1 MAPIGQSVIPFR
13 FRDSFFRDPYFSD
26 SWDVME
32 RQRRQF
38 DRDCEEAHQR
48 MFGRPSG
55 SRSILDSSSALA
67 PRDTT
72 SSSLADYF
80 KDTSLNSGT
89 NSSEHDFKTE
99 KDSYKVVLD
108 VQQFKPEELCV
119 KTSDDNNTIIIE
131 GKHEEK
137 KEDSSHSGYIARAF
151 TRKYTLPS
159 DVKLDQLQCNLS
171 SDGVLQVTAPRTVA
185 AITDG
190 KEQMNGYTNASI
202 NNTNNGN
209 SSTSFKKDTNE
220 RMTVDGRKIE
230 SATKDSKY
238 ESYGKWKESRGES
251 PVFDNIDNNVASTSK
266 VSSNNV
272 TNGST
277 TKSIERV
284 HNDHSGFISRMR
296 DMDPF
301 FHALPDFDGRL
312 DSFFKRR
319 FNNSRLLDRDDSIF
333 GIQSDLDN
341 FKVLVDVKQ
350 FKPEELSVRSTD
362 NFVIIEG
369 KHEEKEDSHGFIS
382 RHFTRKYDL
391 PKGVKA
397 DDVQCNMTASGILEI
412 KAPKPKSA
420 ESLLPPIGR
429 KVPISSGNNFS
440 NGING
445 TQTHKVSSSTFE
457 RSHVTSPLAADEHTH
472 KISFTTPSQPREQT
486 RREESVESSVSNAGN
501 RRVTIQELSR
511 SSSANSNYN
520 DIHHNHGEHV
530 IPITITEK

>member
-1 MAPIGQSVIPFR
+1 
-13 FRDSFFRDPYFSD
+13 
-26 SWDVME
+26 
-32 RQRRQF
+32 
-38 DRDCEEAHQR
+38 
-48 MFGRPSG
+48 
-55 SRSILDSSSALA
+55 
-67 PRDTT
+67 
-72 SSSLADYF
+72 
-80 KDTSLNSGT
+80 
-89 NSSEHDFKTE
+89 
-99 KDSYKVVLD
+99 
-108 VQQFKPEELCV
+108 
-119 KTSDDNNTIIIE
+119 
-131 GKHEEK
+131 
-137 KEDSSHSGYIARAF
+137 
-151 TRKYTLPS
+151 
-159 DVKLDQLQCNLS
+159 
-171 SDGVLQVTAPRTVA
+171 
-185 AITDG
+185 
-190 KEQMNGYTNASI
+190 
-202 NNTNNGN
+202 
-209 SSTSFKKDTNE
+209 
-220 RMTVDGRKIE
+220 
-230 SATKDSKY
+230 
-238 ESYGKWKESRGES
+238 
-251 PVFDNIDNNVASTSK
+251 
-266 VSSNNV
+266 
-272 TNGST
+272 
-277 TKSIERV
+277 
-284 HNDHSGFISRMR
+284 MR

-319 FNNSRLLDRDDSIF
+319 FNNSRLLDRDDSMF

-429 KVPISSGNNFS
+429 KIPISSGTNFS

-457 RSHVTSPLAADEHTH
+457 RSHVTSPLADEHTH
-472 KISFTTPSQPREQT
+472 KISFTTPIQPREQT

-530 IPITITEK
+530 IPITITAK